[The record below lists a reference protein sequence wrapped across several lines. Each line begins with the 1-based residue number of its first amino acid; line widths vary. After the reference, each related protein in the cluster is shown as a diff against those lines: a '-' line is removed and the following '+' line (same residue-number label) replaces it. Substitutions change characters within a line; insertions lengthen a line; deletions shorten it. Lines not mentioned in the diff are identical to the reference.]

1 LIKQR
6 LEGVVIS
13 AVDDSDSDGMVTEL
27 QRGVEASEASAD
39 DYDMRRGLAVH
50 AH

>member
-1 LIKQR
+1 LIEQR

-13 AVDDSDSDGMVTEL
+13 AINDSDSDGMVSEL
-27 QRGVEASEASAD
+27 QRGVEAAKAGTD
-39 DYDMRRGLAVH
+39 DHNMGRGLAVH